1 VQSLRVA
8 VAAIAVLTLSGCDSF
23 GGREIT
29 IAPPVQPSPKLDML
43 DMLDRSSRE
52 ALERGI
58 ASGRLSENKVVYSV
72 VLADDAARFD
82 SGRFTLTPEVRQ
94 QLIALAQQIQSENET
109 AYLEIQG
116 HTDSVGSAAR
126 NRKLGL
132 KRAETV
138 RQFLSRQGVAA
149 DRMATV
155 SYGEDAPVAPNA
167 DPVGRAENRRVVI
180 VVLS

>member
-1 VQSLRVA
+1 MRYARV
-8 VAAIAVLTLSGCDSF
+8 VLAAAAVLALPGCAGF
-23 GGREIT
+23 GAREVVV
-29 IAPPVQPSPKLDML
+29 APPVEVSPKVEQ
-43 DMLDRSSRE
+43 LDRSSRE
-52 ALERGI
+52 ALERAI

-72 VLADDAARFD
+72 VLADDAARFA
-82 SGRFTLTPEVRQ
+82 SGRSTLTPEVRQ
-94 QLIALAQQIQSENET
+94 QLIALVQQLQSEEHT

-116 HTDSVGSAAR
+116 HTDSEGSAER

-138 RQFLSRQGVAA
+138 RRFLSRQGLAP

-167 DPVGRAENRRVVI
+167 DPAGRAENRRVVI
-180 VVLS
+180 IVLS

>member
-1 VQSLRVA
+1 MQSLRVA

-29 IAPPVQPSPKLDML
+29 IAPPVQPSPKL